1 MKNPEAWVRPHIKT
15 LAPYTAARDLY
26 GSGQRVFLDANEN
39 PYSIATDDIAG
50 ALNRYPDP
58 RSSEL
63 RNALAERLGV
73 EADRVWIGNG
83 SDEALDLILR
93 VFVDPGSAV
102 VICTPTYAMYE
113 IAARAN
119 AVQLREAPLDAGF
132 DLDVPATLAAAA
144 EAKVIFLCSPNNP
157 TGNCLSRDRI
167 EEIAAAFDG
176 LLVIDEAYVEFSR
189 SEPLTELVRSH
200 RNVLLLRT
208 FSKAWGLA
216 GARVGYFVADPLVVD
231 FIDRINLPYPL
242 SAPSQAAARQ
252 ALARADGIQERI
264 AAILSERERLAS
276 RLADLGLEVL
286 PSDANFLLVR
296 VANAREVY
304 RRLAEEYQVVVR
316 DRSSVPRLTDCLRIT
331 VGRPDETDRL
341 CSALEEILR

>member
-1 MKNPEAWVRPHIKT
+1 MKNPETWVRPHIKT

-39 PYSIATDDIAG
+39 PYSIASDEIAG

-58 RSSEL
+58 RSSDL
-63 RNALAERLGV
+63 RDALAERLGV
-73 EADRVWIGNG
+73 EGDRLWIGNG

-93 VFVDPGSAV
+93 VFVDPGSV
-102 VICTPTYAMYE
+102 IVICTPTYAMYE

-119 AVQLREAPLDAGF
+119 AVQVREAPLDAGF
-132 DLDVPATLAAAA
+132 DLDVAATLAAAA
-144 EAKVIFLCSPNNP
+144 GAKVIFLCSPNNP

-167 EEIAAAFDG
+167 EQVAAAFDG
-176 LLVIDEAYVEFSR
+176 LLVVDEAYVEFSR
-189 SEPLTELVRSH
+189 SQALTELVRSH

-208 FSKAWGLA
+208 FSKALGLA
-216 GARVGYFVADPLVVD
+216 GARVGYFIADSLVVD
-231 FIDRINLPYPL
+231 YVDRINLPYPL
-242 SAPSQAAARQ
+242 STLSQTTARQ
-252 ALARADGIQERI
+252 ALARAHEVQARI
-264 AAILSERERLAS
+264 AAILSERERLVS
-276 RLADLGLEVL
+276 RLADLGLEVF

-304 RRLAEEYQVVVR
+304 RRLAEEYHIVVR